1 MRTDTTLGGR
11 EVLAVW
17 MTGLVQYYQC
27 DYCNKLSRVLT
38 ETKMGKNL
46 VKRDL
51 LHPGSNEKFI
61 TKNYNN
67 ARRSCTVIWLDTLQA
82 DVVNK
87 LKRGQQVEIVQDGF
101 FSLICNVEQ
110 YVGGFLVSVCMYIAL
125 KKLVPQFF

>member
-1 MRTDTTLGGR
+1 MRTDTTLDGR

-51 LHPGSNEKFI
+51 LRPESNEKFI

-87 LKRGQQVEIVQDGF
+87 LKRGQQV
-101 FSLICNVEQ
+101 
-110 YVGGFLVSVCMYIAL
+110 
-125 KKLVPQFF
+125 